1 MNLADIKKGNL
12 TCVYVL
18 NKECSFFFLK
28 VTIEMYANTLLT
40 RNIAIRRL
48 HVHIQGAELWNEE
61 EL

>member
-48 HVHIQGAELWNEE
+48 HVHIQGAEL
-61 EL
+61 